1 MSGEYRQ
8 YLFPHDHPRV
18 AEVRGMDPY
27 TYGEFSR
34 KPGTFTG
41 GLVEG
46 WTPLYRNE
54 FRGVTEDGVL
64 REGLYPF
71 EPALPGEEAPVEAM
85 VAAANDLLA
94 ALDDDGR
101 KRISFDV
108 DAVEWQTWANPEF
121 MQFDTGLRLDLQSV
135 DVREKA
141 LALMRASLSPEGY
154 ELAHAMMLI
163 NGFLGEVV
171 DLETVLN
178 EFSYNIALYGDPDLR
193 APWGWQLF
201 GHHCAVN
208 CLVVEGRMVLSPVFL
223 GAEPDEIDAGPRAGL
238 RDVFADRIT
247 LGTTLMA
254 ALDPEQRGAAVLF
267 EQMVDP
273 AMPPGRVHP
282 GDERHLAGAFQ
293 DNRVIPFEGIRVRDM
308 PAIAQRAA
316 LAIAESFVR
325 LLPEGPRAAR
335 LREIGEHL
343 DETWFSW
350 IGGSQPGDVFYYR
363 LQSPVLIAELDH
375 HCGVFLD
382 YDTPQPFH
390 IHTVLRTPHGNDY
403 GRSWVRQWSSNS
415 VGETTG
421 KTEQRA
427 GG

>member
-1 MSGEYRQ
+1 MSGEFRQ
-8 YLFPHDHPRV
+8 YLYPHDHPRL

-27 TYGEFSR
+27 AYGESS
-34 KPGTFTG
+34 KQPGTFTG

-54 FRGVTEDGVL
+54 FRGVTEDGTP
-64 REGLYPF
+64 REGLYPL
-71 EPALPGEEAPVEAM
+71 EPARPGEEAPVAAM
-85 VAAANDLLA
+85 VAAAEDLLS
-94 ALDDDGR
+94 ALDDEGR
-101 KRISFDV
+101 TRITFDV

-121 MQFDTGLRLDLQSV
+121 LQFDTGLRLDQQPQV
-135 DVREKA
+135 VRERA

-154 ELAHAMMLI
+154 EIAHAMMLI

-171 DLETVLN
+171 DLETILN
-178 EFSYNIALYGDPDLR
+178 EFSYNVALYGTPDLR
-193 APWGWQLF
+193 APWGWQLY

-208 CLVVEGRMVLSPVFL
+208 CLVVEGRMALSPVFL
-223 GAEPDEIDAGPRAGL
+223 GAEPDEIDAGPHAGL
-238 RDVFADRIT
+238 TGPFADRIDHG
-247 LGTTLMA
+247 LRLMA
-254 ALDPEQRGAAVLF
+254 ALPAEQRRAATVY

-273 AMPPGRVHP
+273 AMPEGRVHP

-293 DNRVIPFEGIRVRDM
+293 DNRVIPFEGIRVAEM
-308 PAIAQRAA
+308 PAEAQQHA
-316 LAIAESFVR
+316 LAIAETFVE

-335 LREIGEHL
+335 LREIADHL

-350 IGGSQPGDVFYYR
+350 IGGSRPGDVFYYR

-382 YDTPQPFH
+382 YDTPKTFH

-403 GRSWVRQWSSNS
+403 GRAWVRQW
-415 VGETTG
+415 
-421 KTEQRA
+421 QADRA
-427 GG
+427 

>member
-1 MSGEYRQ
+1 VSGDFRK

-27 TYGEFSR
+27 TYGEFSKR
-34 KPGTFTG
+34 PGTFTG

-46 WTPLYRNE
+46 WTPLYLDS
-54 FRGVTEDGVL
+54 FRGVTEDGTL

-71 EPALPGEEAPVEAM
+71 EPARPGEEAPVEAM

-94 ALDDDGR
+94 ALDDDAR
-101 KRISFDV
+101 ALISFDV

-121 MQFDTGLRLDLQSV
+121 LQFDTGLRLDLQPAEI
-135 DVREKA
+135 REKA
-141 LALMRASLSPEGY
+141 LALMRASLSSEGF

-171 DLETVLN
+171 DLETILN
-178 EFSYNIALYGDPDLR
+178 EFSYNIALYGTPDLR

-208 CLVVEGRMVLSPVFL
+208 CLVVEGRMVVSPLFL
-223 GAEPDEIDAGPRAGL
+223 GAEPDEIDAGPHAGL
-238 RDVFADRIT
+238 SGVFADRIE
-247 LGTTLMA
+247 LGTALMA
-254 ALDPEQRGAAVLF
+254 ALSDEQRRAATVF
-267 EQMVDP
+267 ERMVDP

-293 DNRVIPFEGIRVRDM
+293 DNRVIPFEGVRVAEL
-308 PAIAQRAA
+308 PEEAQR
-316 LAIAESFVR
+316 LARRIAESFVR
-325 LLPEGPRAAR
+325 VLPEGPRAAR
-335 LREIGEHL
+335 MREIDAHL
-343 DETWFSW
+343 DRTWFSW
-350 IGGSQPGDVFYYR
+350 IGGHQPGDVFYYR
-363 LQSPVLIAELDH
+363 LQSPVIVAELDH

-390 IHTVLRTPHGNDY
+390 VHTVLRTPHGNDY
-403 GRSWVRQWSSNS
+403 GRSWVRQWQERT
-415 VGETTG
+415 VG
-421 KTEQRA
+421 
-427 GG
+427 

>member
-8 YLFPHDHPRV
+8 YLFPHDHPRL
-18 AEVRGMDPY
+18 AGVRGLDPY
-27 TYGEFSR
+27 AYREHART
-34 KPGTFTG
+34 PGTFTG

-46 WTPLYRNE
+46 WTPLYREE
-54 FRGVTEDGVL
+54 FRGVTEDGTL
-64 REGLYPF
+64 RPGLHDLA
-71 EPALPGEEAPVEAM
+71 PAEPGEEAPVEAM
-85 VAAANDLLA
+85 VAAAHELLG
-94 ALDDDGR
+94 ALDDEGR
-101 KRISFDV
+101 KRISY
-108 DAVEWQTWANPEF
+108 DADDVEWQTWANPEF
-121 MQFDTGLRLDLQSV
+121 MQFDTGLRLDLQPV
-135 DVREKA
+135 EVRERA

-171 DLETVLN
+171 GLETVLN
-178 EFSYNIALYGDPDLR
+178 EFSYNVALYGEPDLR

-208 CLVVEGRMVLSPVFL
+208 CLVVEGRMVVSPVFL

-238 RDVFADRIT
+238 RDVFADRIE
-247 LGTTLMA
+247 LGTALMA
-254 ALDPEQRGAAVLF
+254 ALPEEQRRAVTVY

-293 DNRVIPFEGIRVRDM
+293 DNRVIPVEGVRVADM
-308 PAIAQRAA
+308 PVDAQRAA
-316 LAIAESFVR
+316 LAIAASFAR
-325 LLPEGPRAAR
+325 LLPEGPRRAR
-335 LREIGEHL
+335 MREIEAHL
-343 DETWFSW
+343 DETWFCW

-363 LQSPVLIAELDH
+363 LQSPVLVAELDH

-390 IHTVLRTPHGNDY
+390 VHTVLRTPHGNDY
-403 GRSWVRQWSSNS
+403 GRAWVRQWQ
-415 VGETTG
+415 E
-421 KTEQRA
+421 RHA

>member
-1 MSGEYRQ
+1 VSGEFRQ

-34 KPGTFTG
+34 RPGTFTG

-46 WTPLYRNE
+46 WTPLYENE
-54 FRGVTEDGVL
+54 FRGVTEDGSL

-71 EPALPGEEAPVEAM
+71 EPPRPGEEAPVEPM
-85 VAAANDLLA
+85 VAAAKDLLA
-94 ALDDDGR
+94 VLDDEGR
-101 KRISFDV
+101 ARISFAV

-121 MQFDTGLRLDLQSV
+121 LQFDTGLRLDLQPV
-135 DVREKA
+135 EVREKA
-141 LALMRASLSPEGY
+141 LTLMRASLSPEGY

-178 EFSYNIALYGDPDLR
+178 EFSYNIALYGEPDLR

-223 GAEPDEIDAGPRAGL
+223 GAEPDEIDEGPHAGISG
-238 RDVFADRIT
+238 VFDDRIR
-247 LGTTLMA
+247 LGTAIMA
-254 ALDPEQRGAAVLF
+254 DLPEEQRRAATVY

-293 DNRVIPFEGIRVRDM
+293 DNRVIPVEGVRVADM
-308 PAIAQRAA
+308 PAATQQLVMDAVEA
-316 LAIAESFVR
+316 FVR
-325 LLPEGPRAAR
+325 LLPDGPHRAR
-335 LREIGEHL
+335 MREVREHL
-343 DETWFSW
+343 GDTWFCW
-350 IGGSQPGDVFYYR
+350 IGGHEPGDVFYYR
-363 LQSPVLIAELDH
+363 IQSPVVIAELDH

-382 YDTPQPFH
+382 YDVPQPFH
-390 IHTVLRTPHGNDY
+390 VHTVLRTPHGNDY
-403 GRSWVRQWSSNS
+403 GRAWVRQWQ
-415 VGETTG
+415 
-421 KTEQRA
+421 QRQSTD
-427 GG
+427 

>member
-1 MSGEYRQ
+1 VSGEYRR
-8 YLFPHDHPRV
+8 YLFPHDHPRL
-18 AEVRGMDPY
+18 AEVRGLDPY
-27 TYGEFSR
+27 AYGELAK

-46 WTPLYRNE
+46 WTPLYLNE

-71 EPALPGEEAPVEAM
+71 EPARPGEEAPVAAM
-85 VAAANDLLA
+85 VAAAEDLLA
-94 ALDDDGR
+94 VLDDDGR
-101 KRISFDV
+101 TRISFAV

-121 MQFDTGLRLDLQSV
+121 MQFDTGLRLDLQPEI
-135 DVREKA
+135 VRAKA

-171 DLETVLN
+171 DLETVLD
-178 EFSYNIALYGDPDLR
+178 EFSYNLALYGTPDLR
-193 APWGWQLF
+193 APWGWQLY

-223 GAEPDEIDAGPRAGL
+223 GAEPDEIDAGPHAGL
-238 RDVFADRIT
+238 RDVFADRIR
-247 LGTTLMA
+247 LGTALMA
-254 ALDPEQRGAAVLF
+254 ALPDDQRAQAVVY
-267 EQMVDP
+267 EQMVDA
-273 AMPPGRVHP
+273 AMPEGRVHP

-293 DNRVIPFEGIRVRDM
+293 DNRVIPFEGVRITEM
-308 PAIAQRAA
+308 PAEARQAA
-316 LAIAESFVR
+316 LAIAETFVR

-335 LREIGEHL
+335 MREVEAHL

-350 IGGSQPGDVFYYR
+350 IGGHAPGDVFYYR

-403 GRSWVRQWSSNS
+403 GRAWVRQWQ
-415 VGETTG
+415 E
-421 KTEQRA
+421 RA
-427 GG
+427 ES